1 MVQLPSFLCSLIL
14 STVSASSLSPR
25 QSTATQIST
34 QKSIENLA
42 MRSNGLL
49 LATNMASST
58 LYLIDPVA
66 KTTKSGIVVTGASGL
81 SGIGEIAPDVFA
93 VIGGNPGKSVY
104 KVDFSGASPSSSL
117 IATIAGAG
125 NMNGL
130 AVLDSDTVLLGDAT
144 KGQIWKLTISTGKSE
159 VAIQDKTM
167 QDPGF
172 GIDGLKYANGTVWYT
187 NLLKDSFYKIPVDST
202 GKATGTPTAIWT
214 NTMGDD
220 LCFGPNGHVYVSTN
234 SGKNSVVDYDP
245 VAGKESTLVTV
256 AGATSCA
263 FGRTDKDRDTIYIGG
278 SGGVYELDV
287 KI

>member
-1 MVQLPSFLCSLIL
+1 
-14 STVSASSLSPR
+14 
-25 QSTATQIST
+25 
-34 QKSIENLA
+34 

-66 KTTKSGIVVTGASGL
+66 KTTKTGIVVTGASGL

-93 VIGGNPGKSVY
+93 VIGGNPGKAVY
-104 KVDFSGASPSSSL
+104 KVDFSGATPSSSL

-130 AVLDSDTVLLGDAT
+130 AVLDADTVLLGDAT

-159 VAIQDKTM
+159 VAIQDASM
-167 QDPGF
+167 AGAF

-187 NLLKDSFYKIPVDST
+187 NLLKDTFYKIAVDST
-202 GKATGTPTAIWT
+202 GKATGTPTQIWS
-214 NTMGDD
+214 NSMGDD

-245 VAGKESTLVTV
+245 VAGKSTTLVTV

-278 SGGVYELDV
+278 SGGVYSFAV
-287 KI
+287 KL